1 MAEQDAKSREIKELY
16 CNDLETAPDPSC
28 QKILVTGASGYIGGR
43 LVPELLERGY
53 SVRIMAR
60 QSSSVGEKVWP
71 GAEVVV
77 ADALTSETL
86 DRALDGIDAAYYLI
100 HSLLLG
106 PREFE
111 SADIRAAMNFRDAA
125 ARRRLKRLIY
135 LGGLGDS
142 KCGLSA
148 HLRSRIQVSQ
158 ELQKGP
164 VPVTI
169 LRAAII
175 IGSGSAS
182 YEIINHLVRNT
193 PILPV
198 PTWAQTL
205 CQPISVRDVI
215 KYLVGVLETGATSGT
230 SFDIG
235 GEDILS
241 YEQMLRVHADILGKK
256 RMYVPVPIS
265 NIRLFSYIASLLTPV
280 PHQIT
285 QCLFEGSFNEVVC
298 KENKIR
304 SFLPFKTLSYRESLV
319 RALSR
324 EDQDRVSTRW
334 SDAYPPAHELAIK
347 LNEAKPR
354 PQYTAAFTLIS
365 NKPASALFSSICE
378 IGGAEGWFNS
388 NWMWKLRGLVD
399 RMLLGVGTS
408 RGRRSRHS
416 LRTNDVIDFW
426 RVEELEQ
433 DRKLLLRAEMKLP
446 GKAWLEFTV
455 QSLNSYNRLTV
466 KAYFQ
471 TSSFFGRSYWYIF
484 LPFHH
489 FIFRDL
495 ITQIEKRS

>member
-1 MAEQDAKSREIKELY
+1 LKSSSDSQAIRELY
-16 CNDLETAPDPSC
+16 CNDLTTVADPRYK
-28 QKILVTGASGYIGGR
+28 KILVTGASGYIGGR
-43 LVPELLERGY
+43 LVPELQARGY

-60 QSSSVGEKVWP
+60 QSSSKGDQLWP
-71 GAEVVV
+71 GADVVV
-77 ADALTSETL
+77 ADALNRESL
-86 DRALDGIDAAYYLI
+86 DLALQGIDAAYYLI

-106 PREFE
+106 PCEFE
-111 SADIRAAMNFRDAA
+111 SADIRAAINFRDAA
-125 ARRRLKRLIY
+125 ERNKVKRIIY

-142 KCGLSA
+142 KSGLSA

-158 ELQKGP
+158 ELQKGN

-182 YEIINHLVRNT
+182 YEIINHLIRNT
-193 PILPV
+193 PVLLV
-198 PTWAQTL
+198 PYWAQTL

-215 KYLVGVLETGATSGT
+215 KYLVGALETQSMSGGV
-230 SFDIG
+230 FDIG
-235 GEDILS
+235 GDDILS
-241 YEQMLRVHADILGKK
+241 YEKMLRIHSDILGNK
-256 RMYVPVPIS
+256 RVFIHVPIS
-265 NIRLFSYIASLLTPV
+265 DIRLFSYIASLLTPV

-285 QCLFEGSFNEVVC
+285 RCLFESGFNEVVC
-298 KENKIR
+298 KESRIR
-304 SFLPFKTLSYRESLV
+304 ILLPFKTISFREALV

-347 LNEAKPR
+347 LNEANPPPR
-354 PQYTAAFTLIS
+354 FTAAYSLTS
-365 NKPASALFSSICE
+365 NKSRAALFSSLCE
-378 IGGAEGWFNS
+378 IGGDEGWFNS

-399 RMLLGVGTS
+399 RLLLGVGTS

-426 RVEELEQ
+426 RVEELDQ

-446 GKAWLEFTV
+446 GKAWLQFTV
-455 QSLNSYNRLTV
+455 EPDKTGNRLTV
-466 KAYFQ
+466 KAFFQ
-471 TSSFFGRSYWYIF
+471 TTSFPGWMYWYIF

-495 ITQIEKRS
+495 ITQIERRC

>member
-1 MAEQDAKSREIKELY
+1 MDLQAIGELY
-16 CNDLETAPDPSC
+16 CNDLSTVADPRYK
-28 QKILVTGASGYIGGR
+28 KILVTGASGYIGGR
-43 LVPELLERGY
+43 LVPELLARGY

-60 QSSSVGEKVWP
+60 QSSRDGNKLWP
-71 GAEVVV
+71 GTDVVV
-77 ADALTSETL
+77 ADALNRESL
-86 DRALDGIDAAYYLI
+86 NHALQGIDAAYYLI

-106 PREFE
+106 PCEFE

-125 ARRRLKRLIY
+125 ASCKVKRIIY
-135 LGGLGDS
+135 LGGLGDNKS
-142 KCGLSA
+142 VLSP
-148 HLRSRIQVSQ
+148 HLKSRIQGSK
-158 ELQKGP
+158 ELWKGN

-193 PILPV
+193 PVIPV
-198 PTWAQTL
+198 PSWAQTL

-215 KYLVGVLETGATSGT
+215 KYLVGVLETDGT
-230 SFDIG
+230 LGGIFDIG
-235 GEDILS
+235 GDDVLS
-241 YEQMLRVHADILGKK
+241 YEKMLRIHAGILGKK
-256 RMYVPVPIS
+256 RLFLPVPVS
-265 NIRLFSYIASLLTPV
+265 DIRLFSYMASLVTPV

-285 QCLFEGSFNEVVC
+285 RCLFESGFNEVVC
-298 KENKIR
+298 RENRIR
-304 SFLPFKTLSYRESLV
+304 NFLPFKTLSYRESLV

-347 LNEAKPR
+347 LNEANPA
-354 PQYTAAFTLIS
+354 PQYTAAFSLTS
-365 NKPASALFSSICE
+365 NKSGSALFSSMCE
-378 IGGAEGWFNS
+378 IGGDEGWFNS

-399 RMLLGVGTS
+399 RLLLGVGTS

-426 RVEELEQ
+426 RVEELDQ

-446 GKAWLEFTV
+446 GKAWLQFTV
-455 QSLNSYNRLTV
+455 TPEDSANRLAV
-466 KAYFQ
+466 KAFYQ
-471 TSSFFGRSYWYIF
+471 TTSFLGRLYWYIF

-489 FIFRDL
+489 FIFKDL
-495 ITQIEKRS
+495 ITQIERRC